1 MFKIQL
7 EARITQSEKDKTF
20 LVTDATGEYDEVV
33 GIDRGLHYAITDFIR
48 DFNAARYRDTDGS
61 VITIDES
68 NIIKPKR
75 PFAVEHIHYQPSV
88 ARK

>member
-1 MFKIQL
+1 MLKIQL

-20 LVTDATGEYDEVV
+20 LVSDADMEFEEVV
-33 GIDRGLHYAITDFIR
+33 GIDR
-48 DFNAARYRDTDGS
+48 DGS
-61 VITIDES
+61 RITIDES

>member
-1 MFKIQL
+1 MLKIQL

-20 LVTDATGEYDEVV
+20 LVTDADMEFEEVA
-33 GIDRGLHYAITDFIR
+33 GIDRGLHYAINDFIR
-48 DFNAARYRDTDGS
+48 DFNSAGYIDRDGS
-61 VITIDES
+61 RITIDES